1 METKRRRIKRLKEL
15 EERKSFRIKIEIHT
29 HRTRLE
35 SFKPKRFRVESTNHK
50 EFESNSESALFRTF
64 DRLALIRLSHHH
76 IPSLSVAFAIIVI
89 VIVFVIQFQHCW
101 ILQIPM
107 DAATVRR
114 GRDGQLFSSNSTHN
128 SPMKLFVVHSKP
140 VERRGF
146 LPFAIL
152 ESKPAGLGYLTGGHR
167 AVIKSGRKEELV
179 VHGDH

>member
-1 METKRRRIKRLKEL
+1 M
-15 EERKSFRIKIEIHT
+15 
-29 HRTRLE
+29 
-35 SFKPKRFRVESTNHK
+35 
-50 EFESNSESALFRTF
+50 
-64 DRLALIRLSHHH
+64 ALIRLSHHH
-76 IPSLSVAFAIIVI
+76 IPSLSVAFAIIAIAIVI
-89 VIVFVIQFQHCW
+89 VIVIQFQHCW
-101 ILQIPM
+101 ILQIPV